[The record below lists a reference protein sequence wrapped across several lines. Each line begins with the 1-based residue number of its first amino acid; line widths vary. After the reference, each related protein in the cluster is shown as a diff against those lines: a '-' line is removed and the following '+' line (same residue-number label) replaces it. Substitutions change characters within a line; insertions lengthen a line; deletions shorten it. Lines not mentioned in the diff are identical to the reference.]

1 MGMVIFSGSALTL
14 LWSRFVKKPEVHDL
28 VQRDK
33 SIWPRCLLWHG
44 WLPALAYP
52 GGRFPWAETAEAIAS
67 HKLESAYGA
76 HSAEVLRE
84 WNLSQR
90 SLSASRASLY
100 PNVWTDGSLVADE
113 VVGTSSAGAV
123 AYAHDSGSCWFL
135 RSWGHLDMLPNDQEL
150 GGERCSLYSSLPGPL
165 QSVQR
170 AEMWGAVLALQATSA
185 VHLGVD
191 SLHVVRHVSRI
202 LACSP
207 GIRPFEL
214 CVDGDL
220 LSLIADLIR
229 KRRSDTVQITK
240 VKGHADDDMVRTGR
254 VRALGKA
261 GNDLAD
267 KAADF
272 VVTGTRWCMIFIGI
286 LLPSPG
292 WGSMRMVMVV
302 PPHIP
307 SCGIGRGNPKEGVC
321 FRLSGSLHGYPG
333 PPDLWRHGSVGWP
346 DIHVDEADVA
356 VWTNSAGMLVTLCA
370 FLSSLHWPA
379 VVGDLGVSGIF
390 YVELLILYERWAGER
405 LVLEPAV
412 PRARRGSRPISVS
425 AVPAGPSIDIWRS
438 CRFLG
443 SMLRAPGSVAWWS

>member
-1 MGMVIFSGSALTL
+1 M
-14 LWSRFVKKPEVHDL
+14 
-28 VQRDK
+28 
-33 SIWPRCLLWHG
+33 
-44 WLPALAYP
+44 
-52 GGRFPWAETAEAIAS
+52 
-67 HKLESAYGA
+67 
-76 HSAEVLRE
+76 LRE

-135 RSWGHLDMLPNDQEL
+135 RSWGHLDLLPNDQEL
-150 GGERCSLYSSLPGPL
+150 GAERCSLYSSLPGPL

-170 AEMWGAVLALQATSA
+170 AEMWCVVLALQANSA

-272 VVTGTRWCMIFIGI
+272 GRRRLPAEVIDARRCYLAACSDWYPLVYDLHRYFIAIARVGVNED
-286 LLPSPG
+286 G
-292 WGSMRMVMVV
+292 HGGSA
-302 PPHIP
+302 PHPIVWD
-307 SCGIGRGNPKEGVC
+307 RGKQPKRRRV
-321 FRLSGSLHGYPG
+321 LQ
-333 PPDLWRHGSVGWP
+333 
-346 DIHVDEADVA
+346 A
-356 VWTNSAGMLVTLCA
+356 VRGFAW
-370 FLSSLHWPA
+370 
-379 VVGDLGVSGIF
+379 
-390 YVELLILYERWAGER
+390 
-405 LVLEPAV
+405 V
-412 PRARRGSRPISVS
+412 PRPT
-425 AVPAGPSIDIWRS
+425 
-438 CRFLG
+438 
-443 SMLRAPGSVAWWS
+443 